1 MKKTNFQT
9 GELRPFLRKLFFIA
23 VILSLLLPAGCSRT
37 GEERPEPPAVKKA
50 HYTIGV
56 SMPTTRLAYRKAMKE
71 LVEKAYPKTGES
83 PRAEIILCDA
93 DGSQK
98 QQNQDILNMVD
109 SGVDGIVLVPNT
121 MEGCLSS
128 VEYANT
134 KGIPV
139 ITVDNRIRSSSS
151 ARVVSFVGADHYSM
165 GKEAALLFLQILEE
179 RFPDKEEWNVIQ
191 LTGIPD
197 SSGTIDRGQAIADVL
212 AGSSRIHVLGEY
224 DGEFTVKNAKSVMED
239 CLRIYDNIDGVI
251 CQNDNMAEGCYQAL
265 REAGADGK
273 VAVVGIDGQKSTL
286 KIMAEGGTHGTV
298 LQHPSMILDGI
309 EALCDYLDGKTLDE
323 FYYEPTDT
331 ITVENADYY
340 LEHDL
345 SW

>member
-1 MKKTNFQT
+1 MKKTNLQIGKTWLFIHK
-9 GELRPFLRKLFFIA
+9 RFFIL
-23 VILSLLLPAGCSRT
+23 VVLSLLILTGCSRT
-37 GEERPEPPAVKKA
+37 GEEQPELPAVKKD

-71 LVEKAYPKTGES
+71 LVEQSYPGTGGGL
-83 PRAEIILCDA
+83 RAEIILCDA

-98 QQNQDILNMVD
+98 QQNQDILNMTD
-109 SGVDGIVLVPNT
+109 SGVDGIVLIPNT

-134 KGIPV
+134 KGVPI
-139 ITVDNRIRSSSS
+139 ITVDNRVRSSSS
-151 ARVVSFVGADHYSM
+151 AQVVSFVGADHYSM

-179 RFPDKEEWNVIQ
+179 RFPDKETWNVIQ

-212 AGSSRIHVLGEY
+212 AGNRRIHVLGEY

-239 CLRIYDNIDGVI
+239 CLLIYDDIDGVI

-265 REAGADGK
+265 REAGADGRI
-273 VAVVGIDGQKSTL
+273 AVVGIDGQESTL
-286 KIMAEGGTHGTV
+286 RIMAKGGIQGTV

-309 EALCDYLDGKTLDE
+309 ESLCDYLDGKTLDE

>member
-1 MKKTNFQT
+1 MEKINFT
-9 GELRPFLRKLFFIA
+9 FGNIRPVLHTLCFIG
-23 VILSLLLPAGCSRT
+23 VILSLLPIAGCSRA
-37 GEERPEPPAVKKA
+37 GEEQPEPPAA
-50 HYTIGV
+50 REGYYTIGV

-71 LVEKAYPKTGES
+71 LVEKAYPESGERL
-83 PRAEIILCDA
+83 RAEIILCDA

-98 QQNQDILNMVD
+98 QQNQDILNMAD

-139 ITVDNRIRSSSS
+139 ITVDNRIRSSPS

-239 CLRIYDNIDGVI
+239 CLLIYDNIDGVI

-265 REAGADGK
+265 REAGADGQI
-273 VAVVGIDGQKSTL
+273 AVVGIDGQKSTL
-286 KIMAEGGTHGTV
+286 KIMAEGGIHGTV

-309 EALCDYLDGKTLDE
+309 EYLCDYLDGKTLND

>member
-1 MKKTNFQT
+1 MEKRDLQIDKI
-9 GELRPFLRKLFFIA
+9 RA
-23 VILSLLLPAGCSRT
+23 VIHKPLFIPVIMSLLFLAGCSRT
-37 GEERPEPPAVKKA
+37 AIEQPKPPAVKKG

-71 LVEKAYPKTGES
+71 LVEKSYPKTEDNL
-83 PRAEIILCDA
+83 RAEIILCDA

-98 QQNQDILNMVD
+98 QQNQDILNMAD

-165 GKEAALLFLQILEE
+165 GREAALLFLQILEE
-179 RFPDKEEWNVIQ
+179 RFPDRETWNVIQ

-212 AGSSRIHVLGEY
+212 AGSSRVHVLGEY

-239 CLRIYDNIDGVI
+239 CLRIYDDIDGVI

-265 REAGADGK
+265 REAGADGRI
-273 VAVVGIDGQKSTL
+273 AVVGIDGQKSTL
-286 KIMAEGGTHGTV
+286 EIMAEGGIQGTV

-309 EALCDYLDGKTLDE
+309 ERLCDYLDGETLDE

-331 ITVENADYY
+331 ITAENADFY